1 MKEQEIAALVQRQ
14 RDFFATGETLKVDF
28 RIRQLKKLRDAVNQN
43 QEKIQA
49 ALKEDLGKSG
59 FEGFMCETGLVL
71 SEISCQLRH
80 IRRFAY
86 KPNGHNQGQAHPHT
100 LPCTFLCVHIFGG

>member
-14 RDFFATGETLKVDF
+14 RDYFATGETLKVDF

-49 ALKEDLGKSG
+49 ALK
-59 FEGFMCETGLVL
+59 
-71 SEISCQLRH
+71 
-80 IRRFAY
+80 
-86 KPNGHNQGQAHPHT
+86 
-100 LPCTFLCVHIFGG
+100 